1 MLASARRQYE
11 QQQRLTALAV
21 ADLRR
26 RRHRGLPAL
35 VAGLTAYQ
43 LAGIEVALEAGEL
56 TLAEQGVTAPAVAA
70 VVPETLVS
78 GSRIASMFEN
88 AATQAAFDRIV
99 ATFVPNAL
107 STATT
112 VDMGRR
118 PAVTGHVRSLNL
130 PSCSRCVPLAGRV
143 YRYSQ
148 GFQRHPKC
156 DCLMTM
162 TTLALGRGLVTDPM
176 EAFRAGQVRGL
187 SKADTQAIE
196 LGADLSQVV
205 NVRRKSAGLSDGSSV
220 LTRAGRLTPHAIMR
234 VSSSKD
240 EALRRL
246 TEAGYVTAL

>member
-1 MLASARRQYE
+1 MLASARRQYQ

-26 RRHRGLPAL
+26 RRSRGMTA
-35 VAGLTAYQ
+35 VVDGLTAYQ
-43 LAGIEVALEAGEL
+43 LAGIDIALEAGEL
-56 TLAEQGVTAPAVAA
+56 TLAEQAITAPVAAA

-78 GSRIASMFEN
+78 GPGMAAMFTK
-88 AATQAAFDRIV
+88 AATQSAFDRIV

-118 PAVTGHVRSLNL
+118 PAVTGHIRSLNL
-130 PSCSRCVPLAGRV
+130 PSCSRCVPLAGRI
-143 YRYSQ
+143 YRFSQ

-162 TTLALGRGLVTDPM
+162 TTLATGRTLVTDPM
-176 EAFRAGQVRGL
+176 AAFRAGQIRGL

-196 LGADLSQVV
+196 LGADLGQVV
-205 NVRRKSAGLSDGSSV
+205 NVRRKTAGLSDGSSV
-220 LTRAGRLTPHAIMR
+220 LTRGGRLTPHAIMR
-234 VSSSKD
+234 VSATKD

-246 TEAGYVTAL
+246 TAAGYVTP

>member
-1 MLASARRQYE
+1 MA
-11 QQQRLTALAV
+11 
-21 ADLRR
+21 
-26 RRHRGLPAL
+26 AL

-43 LAGIEVALEAGEL
+43 LAGIDIALEAGEL
-56 TLAEQGVTAPAVAA
+56 SLAEQGITAPTAA
-70 VVPETLVS
+70 DVVPAALVS
-78 GSRIASMFEN
+78 GPPVAKFFEQ

-118 PAVTGHVRSLNL
+118 PAVTGHIRSLNL

-148 GFQRHPKC
+148 GFQRHPRC
-156 DCLMTM
+156 DCLMTL
-162 TTLALGRGLVTDPM
+162 TTIAAGRDLVTDPM
-176 EAFRAGQVRGL
+176 AAFRAGQVRGL
-187 SKADTQAIE
+187 SKADTEAIE
-196 LGADLSQVV
+196 LGADISDVV

-220 LTRAGRLTPHAIMR
+220 LVRAGRLTPHAIMR
-234 VSSSKD
+234 VSADKA

-246 TEAGYVTAL
+246 TEAGYVRAV